1 RGTAAVRDDGPAGG
15 AGRREPAGQPLLS
28 PHPSHRGGGPRRAG
42 GHVSFDLDPVWP
54 WARLYD
60 MLTQVPPSVRAI
72 ALFAALPAAAVPR
85 VRWLAWT
92 LVAAG
97 AVSVVFVA
105 RYLWAP
111 AMDDAV
117 AAVGPG
123 VRGSFTGVS
132 WLHGLILLLLVPPV
146 LGGLSV
152 AAYVGTRG
160 VSRRKIAAAHP
171 PRPLAL
177 PPVPTAPAPPAL
189 TSR

>member
-1 RGTAAVRDDGPAGG
+1 RAEVPAGDTAWQLPPARRRQPPRRRLQPRRQGHRDGPRPRRDRRHRIQPGRGQRRAGRPVRQAPRRPGGGATPARGTAAVRDDGPAGG

-28 PHPSHRGGGPRRAG
+28 PHPSHRGGGPRRGG

-72 ALFAALPAAAVPR
+72 ALFAALTAAAVPIAAFAR

-111 AMDDAV
+111 AM
-117 AAVGPG
+117 
-123 VRGSFTGVS
+123 
-132 WLHGLILLLLVPPV
+132 
-146 LGGLSV
+146 
-152 AAYVGTRG
+152 
-160 VSRRKIAAAHP
+160 
-171 PRPLAL
+171 
-177 PPVPTAPAPPAL
+177 
-189 TSR
+189 